1 MSSGLKEANKIF
13 IISYGCAIN
22 QAHTE
27 IMKGLLKK
35 EGFIL
40 VDNEGSA
47 DLIIMNT
54 CSIKKPTE
62 EKILARAASLIRN
75 GKKLIIAGC
84 LPISDPA
91 RIHKL
96 HPNISIVGP
105 YDFLKIADVVKAAL
119 SNKNEVIV
127 SRSDFNPLLKPR
139 VLNNSLIAVIPIA
152 RGCLGAC
159 TYCIDKLI
167 WGRLKS
173 YPKEDIVK
181 TVQNFVKNGVKEI
194 RLSGQDTGPYGW
206 DLGYSLIELLDDILE
221 IPDFFKIRI
230 GMASPDTIMKII
242 DDLVKTMSRDNRI
255 YRYLHIP
262 VQSGSDRILRLMN
275 RKYSVDDFKNLI
287 KFIRNKLGNNVTIA
301 TDIIT
306 AFPTEREEDH
316 QATLAL
322 LNELKFD
329 IVNLS
334 RYGDRPGVPAS
345 KIYPKVHSK
354 IAKRRSQEIH
364 QTIKKISLDK
374 NKSYLNKTL
383 PALIL
388 EHDNGSLI
396 GRLDNYKLIIVPYE
410 QSVLGSE
417 TYIRITDVTW
427 KTLYGRVIH

>member
-1 MSSGLKEANKIF
+1 
-13 IISYGCAIN
+13 
-22 QAHTE
+22 
-27 IMKGLLKK
+27 
-35 EGFIL
+35 
-40 VDNEGSA
+40 
-47 DLIIMNT
+47 
-54 CSIKKPTE
+54 
-62 EKILARAASLIRN
+62 
-75 GKKLIIAGC
+75 
-84 LPISDPA
+84 
-91 RIHKL
+91 
-96 HPNISIVGP
+96 
-105 YDFLKIADVVKAAL
+105 
-119 SNKNEVIV
+119 
-127 SRSDFNPLLKPR
+127 
-139 VLNNSLIAVIPIA
+139 
-152 RGCLGAC
+152 
-159 TYCIDKLI
+159 
-167 WGRLKS
+167 
-173 YPKEDIVK
+173 
-181 TVQNFVKNGVKEI
+181 
-194 RLSGQDTGPYGW
+194 
-206 DLGYSLIELLDDILE
+206 
-221 IPDFFKIRI
+221 
-230 GMASPDTIMKII
+230 
-242 DDLVKTMSRDNRI
+242 
-255 YRYLHIP
+255 
-262 VQSGSDRILRLMN
+262 MN